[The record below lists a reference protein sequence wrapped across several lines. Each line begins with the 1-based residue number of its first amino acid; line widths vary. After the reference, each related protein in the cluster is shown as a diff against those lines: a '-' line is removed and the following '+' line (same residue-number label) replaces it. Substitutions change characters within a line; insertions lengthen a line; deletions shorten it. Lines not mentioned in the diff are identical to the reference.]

1 MLRSTVLDEIGR
13 GRGTDKSG
21 GAGASHDFLRK
32 YEFFL
37 RPLAGKPFTLLEL
50 GVFRGASLR
59 TWEEFLPLARI
70 VGVDIEPAA
79 KEFAGPRSEVIIGD
93 LSRTDFLESLA
104 ALDPKVVIDDASHW
118 WPDQIR
124 ALFVLYPALSPGA
137 LYIVED
143 VHTSFEPLAHLFS
156 AGLAYPPFAF
166 LQKLAE
172 YMTGDGRK
180 APIVK
185 EGAMAPLAR
194 DPKFD
199 NELRFLAGLTDAI
212 VFIRRACLLIRN

>member
-1 MLRSTVLDEIGR
+1 MLRSKTLDDIGR
-13 GRGTDKSG
+13 RLGTDKSG
-21 GAGASHDFLRK
+21 AEEGGHDYLRK

-37 RPLAGKPFTLLEL
+37 RPFRGKEFTLLEL
-50 GVFRGASLR
+50 GVLKGASLAMWAEYFRGAR
-59 TWEEFLPLARI
+59 V
-70 VGVDIEPAA
+70 VGVDIEPEALAA
-79 KEFAGPRSEVIIGD
+79 QGGRAEVIIGD
-93 LSRTDFLESLA
+93 LADAEFLKSLIP
-104 ALDPKVVIDDASHW
+104 LSPRVVIDDASHW
-118 WPDQIR
+118 WPDQLR
-124 ALFVLYPALSPGA
+124 SLFALYPSLAPGSV
-137 LYIVED
+137 YIVED
-143 VHTSFEPLAHLFS
+143 VHTSFEPLAPLFS